1 MSRGPVL
8 QFGGEAPALR
18 QAIWRGLRGRCPR
31 CGEGRLFGRFLKVR
45 PECDGCGLEF
55 HHHRADDFP
64 PYIVMFAVGH
74 LLGYG
79 VYISETR
86 FDAVPMWF
94 HLATWPTLA
103 IVLSLALIQPV
114 KGAVVGLQY
123 ALGMHGFERAA
134 GGRRPGALEGDGER
148 VPGREADA
156 IRVGRRPRAALAEPD
171 P

>member
-1 MSRGPVL
+1 MSPEL
-8 QFGGEAPALR
+8 EFGDAAPAWPG
-18 QAIWRGLRGRCPR
+18 AIWRGVRGRCPR

-45 PECDGCGLEF
+45 PECDSCGLEF

-86 FDAVPMWF
+86 FDEVPMWVHF
-94 HLATWPTLA
+94 ATWPTLA

-123 ALGMHGFERAA
+123 ALGMHGFERGAV
-134 GGRRPGALEGDGER
+134 GRRPDVLESDGER

-156 IRVGRRPRAALAEPD
+156 VRIERRTGAALAEPD